1 MKFGSRCA
9 QRQKGKV
16 ANATGAKIHFRYKRG
31 LRLKTNAKLFEFLFL
46 TKFEFLF
53 LTKDICKSNTKKVL
67 NITAFNNAISATPVP
82 IIVCSL
88 ARSFDYLSKVNDYN
102 HLVSSTYKVSKNK
115 SINYVSI
122 ADKVLKYNII
132 LTSWH
137 KILLKV
143 FIS

>member
-1 MKFGSRCA
+1 M
-9 QRQKGKV
+9 
-16 ANATGAKIHFRYKRG
+16 
-31 LRLKTNAKLFEFLFL
+31 
-46 TKFEFLF
+46 FEFLF
-53 LTKDICKSNTKKVL
+53 LTKDICKSNTNKVL

-102 HLVSSTYKVSKNK
+102 HLVSSTYKVSSNK
-115 SINYVSI
+115 SINYVSL